1 MTTFDIGH
9 RLLDRRVVDRH
20 GRVLG
25 KVDDLELDTD
35 DSGRLHVSAVLMGP
49 EALGRRL
56 GGRLGAFVSS
66 FGRLRADDGA
76 PPRIA
81 WVHVVEVAE
90 EVRTDLDGDDLE
102 FPRSE
107 RWLREH
113 MVEPLPGSSRSSGEG
128 PEGDTAGEGAS

>member
-1 MTTFDIGH
+1 MPTYDIGH

-25 KVDDLELDTD
+25 KVDDLEIATD
-35 DSGRLHVSAVLMGP
+35 GTGRPYVAAVLMGP

-56 GGRLGAFVSS
+56 GGRLGAFVSG
-66 FGRLRADDGA
+66 FGRLRADGDG

-81 WVHVVEVAE
+81 WVHVTDVAE
-90 EVRTDLDGDDLE
+90 EVRTDLDADDLG

-107 RWLREH
+107 HWLREH
-113 MVEPLPGSSRSSGEG
+113 VVEPLPGSRRSSGEG
-128 PEGDTAGEGAS
+128 PAGGTAGKDTT